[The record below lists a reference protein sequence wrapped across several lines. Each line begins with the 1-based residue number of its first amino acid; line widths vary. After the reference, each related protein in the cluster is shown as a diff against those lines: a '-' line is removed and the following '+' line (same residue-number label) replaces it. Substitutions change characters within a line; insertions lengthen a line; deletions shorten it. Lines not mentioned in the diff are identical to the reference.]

1 MQPRGARVPNQRSS
15 RTATRSHVIR
25 VVLVEQYALVRA
37 LLREIVGSQPDID
50 IVAEVADVDS
60 AIAIIREETP
70 DVVLVDVE
78 VPIALVVPAIQRLKR
93 ECPGSPV
100 VLLGHRR
107 SDDDL
112 FAALQAGAAAHVLDD
127 ARPSELLRT
136 IRAVA
141 EGEYLIDAAV
151 AARPVVARRVLEAF
165 RDASLLG
172 EVAPGDLAA
181 TAFAPLSPRETEVLE
196 AIAQGLTNKAAAE
209 ALSISE
215 RTVKNHV
222 SSILRKLAVNGR
234 TQAVLYALKKSWI
247 SVSDA
252 PPLRRN

>member
-1 MQPRGARVPNQRSS
+1 M
-15 RTATRSHVIR
+15 
-25 VVLVEQYALVRA
+25 VLVEKHALVRA
-37 LLREIVGSQPDID
+37 LLREIVGGQPDID
-50 IVAEVADVDS
+50 IVAEVADVED
-60 AIAIIREETP
+60 AIAIIRDETP
-70 DVVLVDVE
+70 DVVLVDTD
-78 VPIALVVPAIQRLKR
+78 VPISLVVPAVQRLKR

-100 VLLGHRR
+100 VLVGHRR
-107 SDDDL
+107 NDDDL
-112 FAALQAGAAAHVLDD
+112 FAALQAGVAAHVLDD

-141 EGEYLIDAAV
+141 EGEYPIDAAV
-151 AARPVVARRVLEAF
+151 AARPVVARHVLEAF

-172 EVAPGDLAA
+172 EVASADLAA
-181 TAFAPLSPRETEVLE
+181 SAFTPLSPREVEVLE
-196 AIAQGLTNKAAAE
+196 AIAQGLTNRAVGE

-234 TQAVLYALKKSWI
+234 TQAVLFALKKSWI
-247 SVSDA
+247 GISDA

>member
-1 MQPRGARVPNQRSS
+1 M
-15 RTATRSHVIR
+15 
-25 VVLVEQYALVRA
+25 VLVEKHALVRA
-37 LLREIVGSQPDID
+37 LLREIVGGQPDID
-50 IVAEVADVDS
+50 IVAEVADVED
-60 AIAIIREETP
+60 AIEIIRDETP
-70 DVVLVDVE
+70 DVVLVDTD
-78 VPIALVVPAIQRLKR
+78 VPISLVVPAVQRLKR

-107 SDDDL
+107 NDDDL
-112 FAALQAGAAAHVLDD
+112 FAALQAGVAAHVLDD

-136 IRAVA
+136 IRAA
-141 EGEYLIDAAV
+141 AAGEYPIDAAV
-151 AARPVVARRVLEAF
+151 AARPVVARHVLEAF

-172 EVAPGDLAA
+172 EVASADLAA
-181 TAFAPLSPRETEVLE
+181 TAFTPLSPREMEVLE
-196 AIAQGLTNKAAAE
+196 AIAQGLTNRAVGE

-234 TQAVLYALKKSWI
+234 TQAVLFALKKSWI
-247 SVSDA
+247 GISDA